1 MQWLSTKT
9 QDLTSAKGIMHQAP
23 NKIEIPKHTKK
34 RKKMGGKVKLDHK
47 GLRCN
52 MMEVELLSRK
62 HFRIC
67 P

>member
-1 MQWLSTKT
+1 
-9 QDLTSAKGIMHQAP
+9 MHQAP
-23 NKIEIPKHTKK
+23 DKIEIPKHTKK
-34 RKKMGGKVKLDHK
+34 RKKKGGKVQLGHT

-52 MMEVELLSRK
+52 MMQDKLLSRK

>member
-1 MQWLSTKT
+1 
-9 QDLTSAKGIMHQAP
+9 MHQAP